1 MPDYF
6 DEVISLYVQN
16 VQSIEELSAGEQRAK
31 RGKFVEFTCETLI
44 KRAWSLAGGAADRL
58 SFGTKKYK
66 LEIKP
71 SYLNKFSPELKTYIR
86 SSNDKYYKVKV
97 DRHVFIDGIFVMGIE
112 CKSYTENAML
122 KRIMVD
128 FLFLKETQP
137 NSILCVLLQLESM
150 LGGDYEKAKES
161 VNGSPS
167 SHSIMSKFSNI
178 DLHILT
184 LLEGERHPK
193 EPIFKQGF
201 KKDLKKENVEYV
213 VEKLKEL
220 LAQFVENG

>member
-16 VQSIEELSAGEQRAK
+16 VQSIEGLSAGEQRAK

-44 KRAWSLAGGAADRL
+44 KKAWSLAGGAADRL

-71 SYLNKFSPELKTYIR
+71 SYLKKFSPELKTYIR
-86 SSNDKYYKVKV
+86 SSNDKYYKIKV
-97 DRHVFIDGIFVMGIE
+97 DRHVFIDDVFVMGVE

-128 FLFLKETQP
+128 FTFLKGIHP
-137 NSILCVLLQLESM
+137 KVICVLLQLESM
-150 LGGDYEKAKES
+150 LGGDHEKARAS
-161 VNGSPS
+161 VQGSPS
-167 SHSIMSKFSNI
+167 SHSIMSKFSNV

-193 EPIFKQGF
+193 RPIFKQGF
-201 KKDLKKENVEYV
+201 KKDLKRENVEHA

-220 LAQFVENG
+220 LTQFVEDG